1 MKTIIHLHGFASSSG
16 STKAQYLKRKL
27 GGYPEVDFRPF
38 EFNPTPRDF
47 EFMTVTGMI
56 NRLRQYLLDHNS
68 EPICL
73 IGSSMG
79 ALVGLHYAHR
89 FGQVDRMLLLAPALV
104 HPAATISQEKLKE
117 RERERDSTTLIH
129 HYAFRKQVPLRYAY
143 FHDGLNYVKP
153 PPPPAPI
160 LILHGRSDKVIPIA
174 HSRDYAERYDQVDL
188 LAVEAG
194 HQLNDRLPAIWEQVQ
209 SFLLGSETVG

>member
-16 STKAQYLKRKL
+16 STKARYLKGKL
-27 GGYPEVDFRPF
+27 ESYPEVDFHPF

-56 NRLRQYLLDHNS
+56 NRLRQYLLDHTS
-68 EPICL
+68 DPVCF

-79 ALVGLHYAHR
+79 ALVGLYYAHR
-89 FGQVDRMLLLAPALV
+89 FGQVDRMLLLAPVLI
-104 HPAATISQEKLKE
+104 HPAATISQREHKE
-117 RERERDSTTLIH
+117 GDRDGTILIH
-129 HYAFRKQVPLRYAY
+129 HYAFKKQVPLRYAY

-153 PPPPAPI
+153 PRPPAPI
-160 LILHGRSDKVIPIA
+160 LILHGRSDEVVPIA
-174 HSRDYAERYDQVDL
+174 HSRDYAARYDQVDL
-188 LAVEAG
+188 LEVDAG
-194 HQLNDRLPAIWEQVQ
+194 HQLNDRLSVIWEQVQ